1 MLTEKPDLQADQGE
15 LDLVFNIFSVP
26 SSLIS
31 LGAPP
36 LETCGKQGRFIT
48 SLTLKVLFCMF
59 AEGYSDVLRVNCKK
73 IMKYTAQEELG
84 LALLNLS
91 NYKGKKKTLNEHFTQ
106 LKMSSHLD

>member
-1 MLTEKPDLQADQGE
+1 M
-15 LDLVFNIFSVP
+15 
-26 SSLIS
+26 
-31 LGAPP
+31 
-36 LETCGKQGRFIT
+36 ETCGKQGLFIA

-73 IMKYTAQEELG
+73 IMKDTAQEELG

-91 NYKGKKKTLNEHFTQ
+91 NHKEIKTLNEHFTQ

>member
-36 LETCGKQGRFIT
+36 LETCGKQGRFIA
-48 SLTLKVLFCMF
+48 SPTLKVLFCMF

-73 IMKYTAQEELG
+73 IIKDTAQEELG
-84 LALLNLS
+84 LALLNFS
-91 NYKGKKKTLNEHFTQ
+91 NYKEKKKKNPE
-106 LKMSSHLD
+106 

>member
-1 MLTEKPDLQADQGE
+1 M
-15 LDLVFNIFSVP
+15 
-26 SSLIS
+26 
-31 LGAPP
+31 
-36 LETCGKQGRFIT
+36 ETCGKQGRFIT

-59 AEGYSDVLRVNCKK
+59 AEGYSGVLRVNCKK

>member
-1 MLTEKPDLQADQGE
+1 MLTEKPDLQADQDE
-15 LDLVFNIFSVP
+15 LDLVFNIFSLP

-36 LETCGKQGRFIT
+36 LVTCGKQGLCIA

-73 IMKYTAQEELG
+73 IMKDIVQEELG
-84 LALLNLS
+84 LALSSLS
-91 NYKGKKKTLNEHFTQ
+91 NYKGKKKP
-106 LKMSSHLD
+106 

>member
-1 MLTEKPDLQADQGE
+1 MLTEKPDLQADQDE
-15 LDLVFNIFSVP
+15 LDLVFNIFSLP

-36 LETCGKQGRFIT
+36 LVTCGNQGLCIA

-73 IMKYTAQEELG
+73 IMK
-84 LALLNLS
+84 
-91 NYKGKKKTLNEHFTQ
+91 
-106 LKMSSHLD
+106 